1 VTGPHDPA
9 PDLRLHPTRL
19 APAFD
24 LLAACAG
31 EGEFRFLF
39 EREGLGVAAAPQPP
53 VEGHSVEPPAEP
65 MLRALGEEML
75 ATLRAIAS
83 PGDPSAPS
91 PVAVG
96 QFPFASDDG
105 HAWLQVPGQAV
116 RRTEAGNAWRLDVM
130 PRSAEPQ
137 PFLPART
144 TGSSPA
150 DAFSATQVR
159 ESPSAGDYGAAVAE
173 AVQRIRA
180 GDLRKV
186 VLARTVQVDA
196 GRPLD
201 PLRLAHRVRAVDPH
215 AYTFIAPV
223 GYGGAHVGG
232 SERPLLVGASPELL
246 VARHGRTVR
255 STPLAGSAPRA
266 GDPDEDRA
274 NAEAL
279 RASAK
284 NREEHAI
291 VVEAIAEVLGPVCEH
306 LRWDSEPV
314 LLETANVWHLATRFE
329 GELRDPAPSVVD
341 LVAALHPTPAVCG
354 APTEV
359 ARALIAQLEP
369 FDRGGY
375 AGPVGWM
382 DANGDGEWAIA
393 LRCAELSGDRATLFA
408 GAGIVAGSEPS
419 LEVEETDRKFRAFLD
434 SLRWG

>member
-1 VTGPHDPA
+1 VTNPDPP
-9 PDLRLHPTRL
+9 PDLVVHATRL

-31 EGEFRFLF
+31 DGDFRFLF
-39 EREGLGVAAAPQPP
+39 EREGLGVAAAPPFP
-53 VEGHSVEPPAEP
+53 VEGHSVEPSAER

-75 ATLRAIAS
+75 ATLRAIEPAR
-83 PGDPSAPS
+83 DPSAPP

-96 QFPFASDDG
+96 QFSFTSDAGD
-105 HAWLQVPGQAV
+105 AWLQVPSQTV
-116 RRTEAGNAWRLDVM
+116 RRTEAGNAWRLDVT
-130 PRSAEPQ
+130 PRSSQAQ

-150 DAFSATQVR
+150 DAFGATQVR
-159 ESPSAGDYGAAVAE
+159 ESPSAGDYAAAVAE
-173 AVQRIRA
+173 AVRRIRA

-186 VLARTVQVDA
+186 VLARTVEVDA

-215 AYTFIAPV
+215 AYTFITPV
-223 GYGGAHVGG
+223 GYGVAPAGPPGWA
-232 SERPLLVGASPELL
+232 LLVGASPELL

-266 GDPDEDRA
+266 GDPGEDRA
-274 NAEAL
+274 SAEAL

-291 VVEAIAEVLGPVCEH
+291 VVEAIAEVLGPACDH
-306 LRWDSEPV
+306 LRWDPEPV

-329 GELRDPAPSVVD
+329 GELRDPAPTVVD

-354 APTEV
+354 TPTEV
-359 ARALIAQLEP
+359 ARELIAQLEP

-393 LRCAELSGDRATLFA
+393 LRCAELRGERATLFA
-408 GAGIVAGSEPS
+408 GAGIVRDSDPTS
-419 LEVEETDRKFRAFLD
+419 EVEETDRKFRAFLD